1 MKNQEIPMFNSQ
13 QQSTFSEYDEIESR
27 LCDLVVSDAEKKLS
41 ELQTT
46 DKHISFVFESVEH
59 YIMMND
65 VVHCLLEI
73 NCSIT
78 NLKCELLL
86 HCISFLEKMFDD
98 ISFAQVSMVPT
109 KYKCLNFYLHIK
121 CFLLELCSVH

>member
-13 QQSTFSEYDEIESR
+13 QQSTFSEDEIESR

-46 DKHISFVFESVEH
+46 NKRITFLIDSVGH

-65 VVHCLLEI
+65 VVHCLMKI
-73 NCSIT
+73 NCSII
-78 NLKCELLL
+78 NLKCELVL
-86 HCISFLEKMFDD
+86 HCTSFLEKIFDD
-98 ISFAQVSMVPT
+98 IVFAQVSMVPT
-109 KYKCLNFYLHIK
+109 EYKCLNVYMQFK
-121 CFLLELCSVH
+121 CFLLEPCSVL